1 MDGNYWDVKWRARL
15 GAWGVGLGLEAW
27 GLGWAVG
34 RGPGRHEG
42 GRYAGFRLRA
52 TGFLNSPNLEPRAM
66 IPRKP

>member
-1 MDGNYWDVKWRARL
+1 
-15 GAWGVGLGLEAW
+15 
-27 GLGWAVG
+27 VG

-42 GRYAGFRLRA
+42 GRFAGFRLRA